1 MFSIPRL
8 SPYLTLFFLLPILFL
23 IVPDPLRR
31 LYQIATF
38 KMPDQDDHQHHLG
51 QDHHHSHD
59 HHHNHDDPTSFTE
72 KNRAHWDSQA
82 TSYSSLP
89 WQKAM
94 LNSIHAFLLHN
105 LTWLDVPFVSPSDSF
120 ENAQKP
126 SNPIRVLDY
135 ACGPGTITDILYS
148 HAHEFVGVDLA
159 QGMVDEYNRRFAH
172 TLPGEVATTNAKA
185 VVGNLID
192 PAGESSVPEAELGSF
207 DLVAVGLGFHHFQ
220 RVDVALERLSA
231 YLKKG
236 GVLLI
241 VDLVTHAKE
250 STEEVNPAKHT
261 VAHHGFA
268 EEDVKRL
275 FDGAGLS
282 GFGYMEMEE
291 EVFLRGTERRKVF
304 MAKGAKA

>member
-8 SPYLTLFFLLPILFL
+8 SPYTTLFFLLPLLFL
-23 IVPDPLRR
+23 IVPDPLQR
-31 LYQIATF
+31 LYEIATF
-38 KMPDQDDHQHHLG
+38 KMPDSYQHQH
-51 QDHHHSHD
+51 HHHSHED
-59 HHHNHDDPTSFTE
+59 AHSHPLHEDPASFTE
-72 KNRAHWDSQA
+72 KNRAHWDTQA
-82 TSYSSLP
+82 STYSSLP

-94 LNSIHAFLLHN
+94 LNSIHAFVLPN
-105 LTWLDVPFVSPSDSF
+105 LAWLGVPFASPSESF
-120 ENAQKP
+120 ENAPRPAQ
-126 SNPIRVLDY
+126 PIRVLDY

-172 TLPGEVATTNAKA
+172 SLPGEVAATNARA

-192 PAGESSVPEAELGSF
+192 QSKESSVPEAQLGSF

-220 RVDVALERLSA
+220 RLDVAVERLSA
-231 YLKKG
+231 YLKTG

-250 STEEVNPAKHT
+250 STEGVNPAKHT

-268 EEDVKRL
+268 EGEVRSLFEAARL
-275 FDGAGLS
+275 TD
-282 GFGYMEMEE
+282 FGYKEMEE
-291 EVFLRGTERRKVF
+291 EVLMRGTERRRVF
-304 MAKGAKA
+304 MTKGVKA